1 MDKIILFVVYKI
13 VLFFFYFLFMF
24 YIFAIYIIHATIMF
38 RLRLRR
44 PVSFLSNV
52 QRTYTYFVSINLIN
66 LNRNCNLCNENKKQ

>member
-1 MDKIILFVVYKI
+1 
-13 VLFFFYFLFMF
+13 MF

-38 RLRLRR
+38 GLRLRR

-66 LNRNCNLCNENKKQ
+66 LNRNCNENKKQ